1 MDIRSEELSAAS
13 RNNDFR
19 VIGAHPMALS
29 LVACCCVVAA
39 YRPPVT
45 PNVQA
50 AARCAGARL
59 SARAAPLH
67 SAPSFDGEQAVP
79 DPETTAAGD
88 LAAPPGRYYAPRV
101 VCTAI
106 ARLGGGIELVGKTV
120 ERASL
125 LVTNAA
131 GNITG
136 TLAWL
141 LALIACSPLFLV
153 VRVRAR
159 AMARVRARVGGRVRV
174 SPHPIPNPNP
184 NQASSMAYAGRGAR
198 VLAERSYATAS
209 GGARLPLAARVLA
222 APKSSAKSSALRERM
237 QADSEP

>member
-1 MDIRSEELSAAS
+1 
-13 RNNDFR
+13 
-19 VIGAHPMALS
+19 MALS
-29 LVACCCVVAA
+29 LVACCVVAA

-141 LALIACSPLFLV
+141 LALIACSPLFIV

-159 AMARVRARVGGRVRV
+159 ARTRVRARVGVRVRV
-174 SPHPIPNPNP
+174 SPTPIPNPTPNPNP
-184 NQASSMAYAGRGAR
+184 NQASSMAYAGRVAR
-198 VLAERSYATAS
+198 VLAERSYAAAS